1 MENGFIVG
9 KWEDPDVYA
18 AVPFGGVDS
27 TQLMIIHKG
36 QQIKLCR
43 NEKSARNFIERHR
56 KGKSVAK
63 LPIE

>member
-18 AVPFGGVDS
+18 AVPLGVDS

-36 QQIKLCR
+36 QQIKVCR
-43 NEKSARNFIERHR
+43 NEKSARNFIDKHR
-56 KGKSVAK
+56 KGKSVAE
-63 LPIE
+63 LPID

>member
-9 KWEDPDVYA
+9 KWEDPNVYA
-18 AVPFGGVDS
+18 AIPFGISG

-36 QQIKLCR
+36 KQIKLCR
-43 NEKSARNFIERHR
+43 NEKSARNFIEKHR

-63 LPIE
+63 LPID